1 MKYVTYMRTSTFVAL
16 VQASCSGAILCSKT
30 VIYRT
35 IYFAVIPKT
44 ILFVTIRPFLKSSLR
59 YLVARYMVQIPNVSR
74 LNLTSS
80 KPAFLRIPTIVSPCG
95 KASTVLM
102 R

>member
-1 MKYVTYMRTSTFVAL
+1 MKYVTYIRISTVVAL
-16 VQASCSGAILCSKT
+16 VPASCSSAILCSKT

-44 ILFVTIRPFLKSSLR
+44 ILFVTIRASLKSSLR